1 MAKTTKIRQSA
12 RGEDC
17 AFRFPDICNFNPET
31 TVLCHVNTKYKG
43 WGLKSPDLFAAYG
56 CFDCHQYLDSN
67 SGADP
72 QSVMDA
78 VFETQYKLMEKGLIK
93 IA

>member
-1 MAKTTKIRQSA
+1 MKQTKITKSA

-17 AFRFPDICNFNPET
+17 SLRIPNICNFNPET

-43 WGLKSPDLFAAYG
+43 VAMKSPDLFALYG
-56 CFDCHQYLDSN
+56 CSSCHSALDSN
-67 SGADP
+67 LEGLEA
-72 QSVMDA
+72 QWVMDA

-93 IA
+93 IG